1 MCCCQP
7 PLGHQPPRCPGTE
20 LLGSSPEFRRSATIA
35 SDSPGQ
41 ATFDTEIG
49 QEPSTPPQ
57 VVDSAD
63 RAINRE
69 QLAFCPA
76 GAGDSLDVLR

>member
-1 MCCCQP
+1 MLLP
-7 PLGHQPPRCPGTE
+7 AASRSSAAALSGNGTARAVARIQAQRDDRK
-20 LLGSSPEFRRSATIA
+20 RR
-35 SDSPGQ
+35 PGQ
-41 ATFDTEIG
+41 TAFDKEIG

-69 QLAFCPA
+69 RFAFCA
-76 GAGDSLDVLR
+76 VGAGDSLGVVR

>member
-1 MCCCQP
+1 
-7 PLGHQPPRCPGTE
+7 
-20 LLGSSPEFRRSATIA
+20 LLGPLPEFRRSATIA
-35 SDSPGQ
+35 SDGPGQ
-41 ATFDTEIG
+41 TAFDAEIG

-69 QLAFCPA
+69 RFAFCAA
-76 GAGDSLDVLR
+76 GAGDSSGVVR